1 MFYKRYTQE
10 LETLF
15 TIIDVLLCQLFIYQV
30 IKSLIFLVLHNT
42 KIIEKNSQV
51 TFIICSLLIG
61 TKLWKHRYIIKY
73 KKKKVIKKNIL
84 LYIFIYKM

>member
-42 KIIEKNSQV
+42 KNIEKNSQV
-51 TFIICSLLIG
+51 TFIICSLQSTNWYEIME
-61 TKLWKHRYIIKY
+61 T
-73 KKKKVIKKNIL
+73 
-84 LYIFIYKM
+84 